1 YEIAFDRDDR
11 RILRKGIPGVASD
24 TSLHLVVAS
33 GDQFVSGDATP
44 GISPDGKWVAFSRR
58 DGGPRHIYK
67 VPISG
72 GTPTKLTSETDGVD
86 FYPLWSSDGIW
97 ITFDRQI
104 GASDQP
110 HHVYK
115 VKSNGDS
122 LQAVFDPPSGK
133 DAATPAFSPDNA
145 IVLFGMG
152 THGSTVRDVNTR
164 TLDPLSSSKPAIQNF
179 SDSTFSIVG
188 PDPVLSPRL
197 SPDGTRLALR
207 SKQIW
212 AVRRNM
218 NLPPSITSVSG
229 H

>member
-1 YEIAFDRDDR
+1 FTIHTGAVVGGAAPCAVYIVPSDGSDGNVPSQFTFPDSSLHDYDPSWSPLGYEIAFDRDDR

-104 GASDQP
+104 GASD
-110 HHVYK
+110 
-115 VKSNGDS
+115 
-122 LQAVFDPPSGK
+122 
-133 DAATPAFSPDNA
+133 
-145 IVLFGMG
+145 
-152 THGSTVRDVNTR
+152 
-164 TLDPLSSSKPAIQNF
+164 
-179 SDSTFSIVG
+179 
-188 PDPVLSPRL
+188 
-197 SPDGTRLALR
+197 
-207 SKQIW
+207 
-212 AVRRNM
+212 
-218 NLPPSITSVSG
+218 
-229 H
+229 